1 MKVLVV
7 YDSVSQ
13 SKITKQV
20 AEIIGETLKEKG
32 IEVETRY
39 FEEVDKAAVAGYD
52 CVIAGA
58 PTMAFRMSKGMG
70 SFLDGLKGI
79 DLKGKRGTG
88 FDTQMAR
95 FSGNAA
101 KGIQSRLED
110 LGLTAFKQHLV
121 VYVEGGAEKGTWQ
134 FKPGE
139 AEKVKVWA
147 QEAASA
153 LSA

>member
-7 YDSVSQ
+7 YDSVSP

-20 AEIIGETLKEKG
+20 AEILEGALKEKG
-32 IEVETRY
+32 IEVDTRY
-39 FEEVDKAAVAGYD
+39 FEEIDKAVVAGYD
-52 CVIAGA
+52 CIIAGA

-79 DLKGKRGTG
+79 DSKGKRGTG
-88 FDTQMAR
+88 FDTQIAR

-101 KGIQSRLED
+101 KGIQNKLED
-110 LGLTAFKQHLV
+110 LGFNIFKPHLV
-121 VYVEGGAEKGTWQ
+121 VYVEGKEKGTWQ

-139 AEKVKVWA
+139 SEKAKAWA

-153 LSA
+153 LSG